1 MFRFAY
7 GYAPSDKVEKL
18 EAKAK
23 APNAPCQKQMTA
35 WIDCMKGAQV
45 RLAPFAR
52 ILLLRERKLIC
63 CAADTN

>member
-7 GYAPSDKVEKL
+7 GYAPSDKVDKL

-45 RLAPFAR
+45 RLD
-52 ILLLRERKLIC
+52 ILLSSM
-63 CAADTN
+63 